1 VRGPALFHPGRAPTT
16 GAAAMGET
24 RTRLQRVTAM
34 AGRMSEAE
42 LESGVRRILKD
53 LERAGHKV
61 LASHP
66 WSSVHSASGFPD
78 WCFCGSGGVAWRE
91 LKRAG
96 KEPTGSQREWL
107 DALTAAGMSAGVW
120 YPADLLDGTIARELA
135 ALAGIGGSG

>member
-1 VRGPALFHPGRAPTT
+1 
-16 GAAAMGET
+16 MGET

-120 YPADLLDGTIARELA
+120 YPEDLLDGTIARELA
-135 ALAGIGGSG
+135 ALAGMTTEVRT

>member
-1 VRGPALFHPGRAPTT
+1 
-16 GAAAMGET
+16 MGET

-61 LASHP
+61 LASHA
-66 WSSVHSASGFPD
+66 WSSVHSASGYPD

-96 KEPTGSQREWL
+96 KEPTGSQREGLEGLTPARL
-107 DALTAAGMSAGVW
+107 DARGW
-120 YPADLLDGTIARELA
+120 YPESLLAGTIPPRVA
-135 ALAGIGGSG
+135 APA

>member
-1 VRGPALFHPGRAPTT
+1 
-16 GAAAMGET
+16 MGET
-24 RTRLQRVTAM
+24 RSRVQRVTAM

-42 LESGVRRILKD
+42 LDSGVRRILKD

-61 LASHP
+61 LASHA
-66 WSSVHSASGFPD
+66 WSSVHSASGYRD

-107 DALTAAGMSAGVW
+107 EALTAAGMSAGGW
-120 YPADLLDGTIARELA
+120 DPESLLDGTISRARAPPGRLMA
-135 ALAGIGGSG
+135 SDG